1 MIDLTKIDDDTLMA
15 RGAYSTIN
23 AQLKDE
29 NKALANLCGELHTA
43 ATKILTH
50 MRPDGAAVPSG
61 VGMHLRAARA
71 VMDQIEASTESIVSL
86 SQQKSDLYLQA
97 WGAK

>member
-1 MIDLTKIDDDTLMA
+1 MIDLTTIDDDTLMA

-23 AQLKDE
+23 ARLKDE

-50 MRPDGAAVPSG
+50 MRPDGSDVPSG
-61 VGMHLRAARA
+61 VGMHIRAARA
-71 VMDQIEASTESIVSL
+71 VLDQIEASTQSIVSL
-86 SQQKSDLYLQA
+86 SQQKRDLHTQA
-97 WGAK
+97 WGGK